1 MAFFDNNIF
10 SPQSYQGGMSNWLV
24 DALRSGLLGR
34 AIPQQDQPT
43 SMGNYGGVQYP
54 VFGQA
59 PQQPATNELSAQ
71 AAQQPIAPEPQQDFI
86 TRLQSNISPGWAQ
99 LNAGGKPTDDIR
111 EFEYARRQG
120 FKGTLADWMA
130 HKRAGA
136 GEFGLNPIYSVG
148 PDGKP
153 TIVQLGK
160 SGKAIQSQFPPG
172 VTPARDPIKMDAGT
186 HWVILDPQ
194 TRQAVATVPKELAKA
209 KEQEKF
215 GTLQGEARGELA
227 SQTSKMPGLE
237 KVVSHLDTLSEKATY
252 TIAGQAVDYAK
263 RQLNME
269 PREASVARVEY
280 EAVVNNQIL
289 PLLRDTFGAQFTERE
304 GATLRATLGD
314 PNKSPKEKQAVLR
327 SFIEQKQRDIEA
339 LQRRTGERPATES
352 APSPKSAMPK
362 IDEVRDGYRFRGG
375 NPADPNSWV
384 KVK

>member
-10 SPQSYQGGMSNWLV
+10 SPQTYQGGMSNWLV

-71 AAQQPIAPEPQQDFI
+71 AVQQPMAPEPQQDFI
-86 TRLQSNISPGWAQ
+86 SRLQSNISPGWAQ

-111 EFEYARRQG
+111 EYEYAKRQG
-120 FKGTLADWMA
+120 FSGSFTDYMQR
-130 HKRAGA
+130 KRVGA
-136 GEFGLNPIYSVG
+136 GEFGLNPIFG
-148 PDGKP
+148 TDAEGN
-153 TIVQLGK
+153 TAFVQPGK
-160 SGKAIQSQFPPG
+160 SGTAIQGKLPPG
-172 VTPARDPIKMDAGT
+172 FKIARDPLKVDLGT
-186 HWVILDPQ
+186 HWGFIDPQ
-194 TRQAVATVPKELAKA
+194 SRQMVTTIPKELAKA

-215 GTLQGEARGELA
+215 GTLQGEAKGELA

-352 APSPKSAMPK
+352 APAAPPVAKPLTARNKAGQRIML
-362 IDEVRDGYRFRGG
+362 DR
-375 NPADPNSWV
+375 NTNQWV
-384 KVK
+384 PYK